1 MNEFA
6 NLLSELIKE
15 KDVKVQAFAK
25 YCGYDRANLYKILK
39 GQRIPLRSGDRGKG
53 S

>member
-25 YCGYDRANLYKILK
+25 YCGYDRAANSARTVRLF
-39 GQRIPLRSGDRGKG
+39 
-53 S
+53 